1 MCRTVRETGLT
12 ADRETED
19 IIIQP
24 DNQLVAGIWFF
35 DEAANLL
42 VVALK

>member
-24 DNQLVAGIWFF
+24 DNQLVAGICFF
-35 DEAANLL
+35 LDEADEDEIF
-42 VVALK
+42 